1 MCANNTNNPDAIAS
15 GNKFVQVVNSVRSGI
30 FYTAANQFKCYG
42 GAQNP
47 SLRQCIPY
55 IITYP
60 AQNGS
65 SRKTAD
71 YGALNPY
78 LARCAKCRGDVLHI
92 ANPSDRLSPRRQVE
106 LPVSRFDKK
115 QTRCFC
121 IGFAFYWSGLR
132 GSNPP
137 PPPWQGGALPNELNP
152 HIQFAKRSWRPGWG
166 SNPRPLA

>member
-1 MCANNTNNPDAIAS
+1 MLWRGFEHRKRAMARLHVCANAYDKSFTS
-15 GNKFVQVVNSVRSGI
+15 
-30 FYTAANQFKCYG
+30 
-42 GAQNP
+42 
-47 SLRQCIPY
+47 
-55 IITYP
+55 P

-71 YGALNPY
+71 YRALNPY

-152 HIQFAKRSWRPGWG
+152 RGISVIRKMATRMGLDSRANCALSHSR
-166 SNPRPLA
+166 L